1 MANNILCVYNKGDDM
16 NKKVRYT
23 KIKSNG
29 VVKTFDIKSS
39 KNVPNPA
46 ADMIAE
52 FIVNSMCVILTG
64 LLVYMMFS
72 L

>member
-1 MANNILCVYNKGDDM
+1 M

-23 KIKSNG
+23 KIKPNG
-29 VVKTFDIKSS
+29 VVKTFDIRSDKET
-39 KNVPNPA
+39 PNLA

-52 FIVNSMCVILTG
+52 FMVNSMCVILTG
-64 LLVYMMFS
+64 LLIYMMFC